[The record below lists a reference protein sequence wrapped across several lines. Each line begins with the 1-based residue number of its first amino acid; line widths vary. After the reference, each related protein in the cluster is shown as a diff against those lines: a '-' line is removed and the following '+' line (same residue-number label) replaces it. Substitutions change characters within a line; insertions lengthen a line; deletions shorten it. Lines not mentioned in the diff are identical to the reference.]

1 MSFRPNLAEQYT
13 RPNGQLT
20 IEGMK
25 LLQDLFD
32 RVTVLEASASVL
44 ETELNAAEA
53 KLAAI
58 AAVTAPAGGATID
71 AESRTAI
78 NAIIAGAT

>member
-44 ETELNAAEA
+44 TTDLDAAEA
-53 KLAAI
+53 KLTAI
-58 AAVTAPAGGATID
+58 AGVTAPAGGATID